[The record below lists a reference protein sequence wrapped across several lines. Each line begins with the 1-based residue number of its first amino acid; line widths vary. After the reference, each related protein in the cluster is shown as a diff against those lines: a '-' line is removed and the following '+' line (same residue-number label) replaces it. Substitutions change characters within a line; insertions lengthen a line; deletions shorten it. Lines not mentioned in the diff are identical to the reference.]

1 MGANTLHV
9 TDDTFESQVLKS
21 DVPVLVDFWAEWCAP
36 CRALGPTIDE
46 IANDYAGKARVAKV
60 DVDKA
65 QNTAVRYG
73 IQSIP
78 TIIIF
83 KNGEV
88 VDMRVGG
95 TNKADLSSR
104 LEKAMR

>member
-1 MGANTLHV
+1 MGANTLHI

-46 IANDYAGKARVAKV
+46 LAKDYAGKARVAKV

-95 TNKADLSSR
+95 TNKADLSAR
-104 LEKAMR
+104 LDKAMR